1 MDKNIGRRLD
11 GRYEIL
17 ELIGVG
23 GMADI
28 YKANDIIEDKIVAV
42 KILRNDLAEDD
53 DFLRRFRN
61 ESKAIALLSHP
72 NIVKIFDVGFT
83 DKIQFLVMEF
93 IDGITL
99 TEFIEQQGV
108 LKWKDAIH
116 FTIQI
121 LRALQHAHDRGIV
134 HRDIKPQN
142 IMLLQDGTIKV
153 MDFGIAR
160 FAREEGKTVSDKT
173 IGSVH
178 YISPEQARG
187 DITDEKSDLYAVGV
201 MLFEMLTGEKPFVGE
216 NPVAIALMHMQ
227 SKAKNPTEINSTIPE
242 GLEEIVL
249 RAMQKDSEKRYQS
262 AAEMIKDIDEFKK
275 NPSIVFEYKYLNQ
288 DETTKY
294 FDIAHPNANVADN
307 DEDEDDEEYE
317 YEEAKSPLVPI
328 LAAIATA
335 FVLIASIVIFFTVT
349 KGFGSSKG
357 EEVEMP
363 NLVGLDFLEAR
374 TLHTDINIEEEL
386 QEYSDY
392 EKGQIFEQDI
402 HEGRMVKKGQ
412 TVKVKVSKGAK
423 MVTIPPV
430 NGLEAE
436 EAMSILLE
444 AGLQPVQRMRFSE
457 HTKGFVFDIVPEVG
471 ETVESGTEV
480 EVYISQGI
488 EEVDKPVPNLIGMT
502 EKKAK
507 SELDSLELIV
517 EIEKV
522 DSAEKKG
529 EVVGQEPEKGTILK
543 SGDVV
548 KIKVSTGKAPK
559 NDLTINVPIP
569 KGNKGS
575 FVFTAY
581 VDGEKKKSGTVNVE
595 ITDKW
600 KLELNDSGQAEVVIR
615 VKVEGK
621 NDEVE
626 YARYD
631 VDFSDGTSTEIKR
644 NDKVFKKLNDG
655 TEPPD
660 SQTTDDNQPPS
671 KPGNLQKKNDTATS
685 VELTWKKSTDNVG
698 VKEYIIYIGI
708 DELDRVERT
717 SYKLDKTSD
726 KAKELFSKYTGNVD
740 VYVKAV
746 DKVGNLSGE
755 SNKISVTNNNQGG
768 GGDEEEDEE

>member
-116 FTIQI
+116 FTVQI

-249 RAMQKDSEKRYQS
+249 RAMQKDSTKRYQS

-294 FDIAHPNANVADN
+294 FDIAHPNANNGDDDEE
-307 DEDEDDEEYE
+307 DEDGDDEEYE

-335 FVLIASIVIFFTVT
+335 FVLIASIVIFITVT

-357 EEVEMP
+357 EEIEMP

-412 TVKVKVSKGAK
+412 TVNVKVSKGAK

-488 EEVDKPVPNLIGMT
+488 EEVDKPVPDLIGMT

-507 SELDSLELIV
+507 SELDSLELIAEV
-517 EIEKV
+517 EEV

-529 EVVGQEPEKGTILK
+529 EVVGQDPVKGTILK

-595 ITDKW
+595 IADKW
-600 KLELNDSGQAEVVIR
+600 KLELNDSGEAVVAIA
-615 VKVEGK
+615 VQLEGK
-621 NDEVE
+621 SDVKE
-626 YARYD
+626 YAEYD
-631 VDFSDGTSTEIKR
+631 VDFNAGTSTEIKR
-644 NDKVFKKLNDG
+644 NDKVFKQLYDKYKDTGTQPTEDNSAPEAPTKLKQV
-655 TEPPD
+655 EE
-660 SQTTDDNQPPS
+660 
-671 KPGNLQKKNDTATS
+671 TA
-685 VELTWKKSTDNVG
+685 ELITITWKEVSGSDIEYTIYADKEKIDTTRDIKYYLRKSDLPKDKSTVIITVTAKNKSG
-698 VKEYIIYIGI
+698 KESPHSSQLI
-708 DELDRVERT
+708 V
-717 SYKLDKTSD
+717 
-726 KAKELFSKYTGNVD
+726 
-740 VYVKAV
+740 
-746 DKVGNLSGE
+746 
-755 SNKISVTNNNQGG
+755 NNSNQGG
-768 GGDEEEDEE
+768 GDVEDDE

>member
-72 NIVKIFDVGFT
+72 NIVKIFDVGFS

-227 SKAKNPTEINSTIPE
+227 SNAKSPTEINSTIPE
-242 GLEEIVL
+242 GLEEIVQ
-249 RAMQKDSEKRYQS
+249 RAMQKDSTKRYQS
-262 AAEMIKDIDEFKK
+262 AAEMIKDIEEFKK

-294 FDIAHPNANVADN
+294 FDIANPAANNAYGD
-307 DEDEDDEEYE
+307 DEDDEEYE

-328 LAAIATA
+328 LAALATA
-335 FVLIASIVIFFTVT
+335 FVLIASIVIFISVT

-357 EEVEMP
+357 EDIEMP

-412 TVKVKVSKGAK
+412 TVKVKVSKGTK

-457 HTKGFVFDIVPEVG
+457 HTKGFVFDVVPEVG
-471 ETVESGTEV
+471 ETVQSGTEV

-507 SELDSLELIV
+507 SELDELDLIV
-517 EIEKV
+517 NVETV

-529 EVVGQEPEKGTILK
+529 EVVGQDPPKGTVLK

-548 KIKVSTGKAPK
+548 TIEVSNGKPAK
-559 NDLTINVPIP
+559 NDITINVPIP
-569 KGNKGS
+569 KGYKGS

-581 VDGEKKKSGTVNVE
+581 VDGERMKTATVNVE

-600 KLELNDSGQAEVVIR
+600 KVELSGSGKAKVTIGVKAEG
-615 VKVEGK
+615 VKE
-621 NDEVE
+621 DEV
-626 YARYD
+626 YASYN
-631 VDFSDGTSTEIKR
+631 VDFDAGTSIEIKR
-644 NDKVFKKLNDG
+644 NDKVFKQRNEDNS
-655 TEPPD
+655 PPKAP
-660 SQTTDDNQPPS
+660 T
-671 KPGNLQKKNDTATS
+671 NLKQVDETA
-685 VELTWKKSTDNVG
+685 ELITITWKEVSGSDIEYFIYVDGEKIKDPTRDTKYLL
-698 VKEYIIYIGI
+698 VKENLFKNKDTVTITVTAKNKSGK
-708 DELDRVERT
+708 ESDR
-717 SYKLDKTSD
+717 SD
-726 KAKELFSKYTGNVD
+726 PLT
-740 VYVKAV
+740 
-746 DKVGNLSGE
+746 
-755 SNKISVTNNNQGG
+755 VTNSNNQGG
-768 GGDEEEDEE
+768 GDTEDDE

>member
-72 NIVKIFDVGFT
+72 NIVKIFDVGFS

-227 SKAKNPTEINSTIPE
+227 SNAKSPTEINSTIPE
-242 GLEEIVL
+242 GLEEIVQ
-249 RAMQKDSEKRYQS
+249 RAMQKDSTKRYQS
-262 AAEMIKDIDEFKK
+262 AAEMIKDIEEFKK

-294 FDIAHPNANVADN
+294 FDIANPAANNADG
-307 DEDEDDEEYE
+307 DDEDDEEYE

-335 FVLIASIVIFFTVT
+335 FVLIASIVIFISVT

-357 EEVEMP
+357 EDIEMP

-412 TVKVKVSKGAK
+412 TVKVKVSKGTK

-457 HTKGFVFDIVPEVG
+457 HTKGFVFDVVPEVG

-507 SELDSLELIV
+507 SELDELSLIV
-517 EIEKV
+517 KVETV

-529 EVVGQEPEKGTILK
+529 EVVGQDPPKGTVLK

-548 KIKVSTGKAPK
+548 TIEVSNGKPPK

-575 FVFTAY
+575 FVFIAY
-581 VDGEKKKSGTVNVE
+581 VDGVEMKTATVNVE

-600 KLELNDSGQAEVVIR
+600 KVELSGSGKAKVFIR
-615 VKVEGK
+615 VNIEGGEK
-621 NDEVE
+621 DDAKK
-626 YARYD
+626 YAEYD
-631 VDFSDGTSTEIKR
+631 VDFNAGTSKETTR
-644 NDKVFKKLNDG
+644 NGKVFEEIIEENRAPDAPTSLKQTGEKDG
-655 TEPPD
+655 FITI
-660 SQTTDDNQPPS
+660 
-671 KPGNLQKKNDTATS
+671 
-685 VELTWKKSTDNVG
+685 TWKGVTGSDIDYFIYVDGEKIKDPTRDTKYLL
-698 VKEYIIYIGI
+698 VKENLFKNKDTVTIT
-708 DELDRVERT
+708 VT
-717 SYKLDKTSD
+717 
-726 KAKELFSKYTGNVD
+726 AK
-740 VYVKAV
+740 
-746 DKVGNLSGE
+746 
-755 SNKISVTNNNQGG
+755 NKS
-768 GGDEEEDEE
+768 

>member
-83 DKIQFLVMEF
+83 EKIQFLVMEF

-201 MLFEMLTGEKPFVGE
+201 MLFEMLTGEKPFVGD

-227 SKAKNPTEINSTIPE
+227 SKAKIPTEINSTIPE

-249 RAMQKDSEKRYQS
+249 RAMQKDSTKRYQS

-294 FDIAHPNANVADN
+294 FDIANPNAVNVGDGE
-307 DEDEDDEEYE
+307 DDDEDDDEYE

-335 FVLIASIVIFFTVT
+335 FIIIASVVIFFTIT
-349 KGFGSSKG
+349 KGFGPSKG
-357 EEVEMP
+357 EEVQMP
-363 NLVGLDFLEAR
+363 NLIGLDFLEAR

-386 QEYSDY
+386 QEYSEYD
-392 EKGQIFEQDI
+392 KGQIFEQEI
-402 HEGRMVKKGQ
+402 SEGRMVKKGA

-430 NGLEAE
+430 NGLEAD

-457 HTKGFVFDIVPEVG
+457 HTKGFVFDVVPEVG

-488 EEVDKPVPNLIGMT
+488 EEVDKPMPHLIGMT

-507 SELDSLELIV
+507 TELDLLDLIV
-517 EIEKV
+517 KVETV

-529 EVVGQEPEKGTILK
+529 EVVAQDPEKGTVLK

-548 KIKVSTGKAPK
+548 TIEVSNGKAPK
-559 NDLTINVPIP
+559 KSLTINVPIP

-575 FVFTAY
+575 FVFAAF
-581 VDGEKKKSGTVNVE
+581 VGGEMEKEATVNVG

-600 KLELNDSGQAEVVIR
+600 NLDLVGSGEQTVVIM
-615 VKVEGK
+615 VKLSGK
-621 NDEVE
+621 DEE
-626 YARYD
+626 KYAEYD
-631 VDFSDGTSTEIKR
+631 VDFNAGTSTQIER
-644 NDKVFKKLNDG
+644 NDKVFKQLYDKYKDTG
-655 TEPPD
+655 TQPSE
-660 SQTTDDNQPPS
+660 DNSAPEAP
-671 KPGNLQKKNDTATS
+671 KNLKQVEETAELITIAWKEVSGSDIVYTIYADKVKIEDPTRDTKYYLRKS
-685 VELTWKKSTDNVG
+685 VLPKDKSTVIITVTAKNKSSG
-698 VKEYIIYIGI
+698 KESPHSSQLI
-708 DELDRVERT
+708 V
-717 SYKLDKTSD
+717 
-726 KAKELFSKYTGNVD
+726 
-740 VYVKAV
+740 
-746 DKVGNLSGE
+746 
-755 SNKISVTNNNQGG
+755 NNSNQGG
-768 GGDEEEDEE
+768 GDVEDDE

>member
-294 FDIAHPNANVADN
+294 FDIAHPNANNED
-307 DEDEDDEEYE
+307 DGEEDEDDEEYE

-335 FVLIASIVIFFTVT
+335 FVLIASIVIFISVT
-349 KGFGSSKG
+349 RGFGPNKG
-357 EEVEMP
+357 EEIEMP

-412 TVKVKVSKGAK
+412 TVNVKVSKGAK

-457 HTKGFVFDIVPEVG
+457 HTKGFVFDVVPEVG
-471 ETVESGTEV
+471 ETVESGSEI

-507 SELDSLELIV
+507 SELESLDLIAKV
-517 EIEKV
+517 EKV

-529 EVVGQEPEKGTILK
+529 EVVSQDPEKGTILK

-559 NDLTINVPIP
+559 KDLTINVPIP
-569 KGNKGS
+569 KGNEGS

-581 VDGEKKKSGTVNVE
+581 IDGEKKEWGTVNVE

-600 KLELNDSGQAEVVIR
+600 KVELEGSGKAEVTITA
-615 VKVEGK
+615 KVDGK
-621 NDEVE
+621 DKEIE

-631 VDFSDGTSTEIKR
+631 VDFNAGTSTEKSR
-644 NDKVFKKLNDG
+644 DKKVFKELKPDAPTNLKEAGKDEDG
-655 TEPPD
+655 ITI
-660 SQTTDDNQPPS
+660 
-671 KPGNLQKKNDTATS
+671 
-685 VELTWKKSTDNVG
+685 TWKRVSGNDIK
-698 VKEYIIYIGI
+698 YIIYADNEKIGETK
-708 DELDRVERT
+708 DPKYRLKKEDLP
-717 SYKLDKTSD
+717 KDKNTVTITVQT
-726 KAKELFSKYTGNVD
+726 KNR
-740 VYVKAV
+740 
-746 DKVGNLSGE
+746 SGE
-755 SNKISVTNNNQGG
+755 SDLNSTLTVEYETYVNQGG
-768 GGDEEEDEE
+768 GETEDDE